1 MSTYPPPQARIFSK
15 LNSRLQGAEAHRFDG
30 LRLREGIISSNRS
43 IRNKNT
49 LKWRTPKTIICSWCS
64 ADCINAPDFCII
76 RRSSLG
82 LL

>member
-1 MSTYPPPQARIFSK
+1 MSTYPFTRARNFSK

-49 LKWRTPKTIICSWCS
+49 LKVKEAQDYNMQSVQCRLYEYS
-64 ADCINAPDFCII
+64 
-76 RRSSLG
+76 
-82 LL
+82 